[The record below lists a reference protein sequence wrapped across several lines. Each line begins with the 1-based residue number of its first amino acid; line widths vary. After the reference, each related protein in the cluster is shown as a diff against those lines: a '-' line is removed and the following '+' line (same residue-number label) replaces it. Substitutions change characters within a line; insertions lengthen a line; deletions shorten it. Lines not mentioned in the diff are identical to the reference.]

1 MVDPQKQEIF
11 DNLKRQ
17 LQDLKLL
24 GDALVVENDEYDE
37 KVKCVTT
44 TIQNAIEAQK
54 LKFGSSY
61 GYGMSSGPRGGQRQ
75 RMVGYSS
82 PSRRAPRARG
92 TTAKRRRSPMMY

>member
-1 MVDPQKQEIF
+1 MASQAEQAFEKFRSLKTKQIEKK
-11 DNLKRQ
+11 N
-17 LQDLKLL
+17 DLI
-24 GDALVVENDEYDE
+24 EQYEE

-44 TIQNAIEAQK
+44 TIQDAIEAQK
-54 LKFGSSY
+54 SGFGSSY
-61 GYGMSSGPRGGQRQ
+61 GYGMSSGPRSGQRQ